1 MVFEQEDILAR
12 RKAFDN
18 WAYKKDALRV
28 VRGFLAAFV
37 DKDSSR
43 LGLQLDT
50 VNYQPRTDGKT
61 IWTSVMDFELAF
73 PEENWLTFLVGN
85 TVHECGHI
93 NCSNFS
99 DMEEVGKWYGKYMQ
113 GLWKAAGHDGSVA
126 AAAQEIGHSILNAV
140 EDGRIEAIQVRNHPG
155 VYKALH
161 FSNMVMRDMAV
172 IEKVA
177 ENQKGEYAHFFN
189 CLLTYAK
196 TGMYPEGAE
205 LYAGT
210 PLEDTI
216 LQLSPLIDAG
226 VKAISSEDCRKVVEE
241 MLEKAAPYLIR
252 LLESEDLQQ
261 EQKQNGAKPREY
273 TGNGERE
280 YNLPSAN
287 NPLRVD
293 HPEQQNQ
300 GQGNQQQQEQQR
312 NGQGNS
318 QGQSQGNS
326 QGESQSNSA
335 GGSQGQTQNS
345 TQGSNPQQNP
355 SNSQGKQPQKSSS
368 NSQGEQQGSNK
379 SQGEQGNQPQQ
390 GSDNSQS
397 GSGGDESQNN
407 PQNGSQQPEG
417 NENSQA
423 GTQKD
428 AQQGGDEKS
437 NGGSSSDNSQQDP
450 KQGESG
456 NSDKSQ
462 AEGSGE
468 KKEGEKKDSGTDGD
482 SQKNEGSD
490 GKDQKDGESK
500 DGTQA
505 NGESEENPDGKTG
518 DQSDGKSETNG
529 SANEKS
535 DDKSDGK
542 TDGKSDDG
550 SDGNSGDKSDET
562 SDSKGEGKESEGEGK
577 NDSGNS
583 QQDSKKSSGDGSQ
596 QGQDGNPEDSSSSQ
610 NGDGQDGQTNGQ
622 SSDAQSSGKSDGK
635 NHTEGS
641 NGPRSSGGDNQNGG
655 FTPQVAPPK
664 KGFQEAKQNETPL
677 DTASMEEYG
686 KLLSKFADGVRQVKE
701 KEQTSQGAISQKDL
715 NEIRSKFAGATHEVS
730 QIPLKIRGTSPLP
743 PVYKK
748 QADDLRKEI
757 KRILAEHHGDQ
768 RGLKR
773 GSLDVKNVWKYGFN
787 DPRLFMKKS
796 NEELGTAAFYLL
808 IDNSGSTM
816 AKAYSVDGVPVR
828 LYQAERAAAGVIEE
842 ASMGMIPCKVALFNT
857 DGYRAEHTIIRDF
870 KDQSRTNRS
879 WNSVR
884 EILPDGC
891 NTDALHIRIAS
902 LELLKR
908 REHKKVLFILSDGQ
922 PSSFGSRN
930 SSNIWETAQAEVHAA
945 VQDARKKGVVVIPIM
960 LGDEDFFEDAIS
972 DYQKMYG
979 KNIVKCLPQQLTTK
993 LTRLFKEIISG

>member
-1 MVFEQEDILAR
+1 MDLEDVLTMKAHRRAFED
-12 RKAFDN
+12 
-18 WAYKKDALRV
+18 WAYKKDCLRV

-37 DKDSSR
+37 DKNSGELR
-43 LGLQLDT
+43 LELDT
-50 VNYQPRTDGKT
+50 MNYQPRTDGKT
-61 IWTSVMDFELAF
+61 IWTTVMDFELEL
-73 PEENWLTFLVGN
+73 PEEHWLTFLMGN

-93 NCSNFS
+93 NSSNFS

-113 GLWKAAGHDGSVA
+113 EQWKKAGHTGSIA

-140 EDGRIEAIQVRNHPG
+140 EDGRIEAIQVHNHPG
-155 VYKALH
+155 VYKALY
-161 FSNMVMRDMAV
+161 FSNMIMRDRGV
-172 IEKVA
+172 IEKKA
-177 ENQKGEYAHFFN
+177 KDQKEEYSHFFN
-189 CLLTYAK
+189 CVLCYAK

-226 VKAISSEDCRKVVEE
+226 VKAISSQDCRKVVEE

-261 EQKQNGAKPREY
+261 EQKQNGSKPREY

-280 YNLPSAN
+280 YNSPSSS

-293 HPEQQNQ
+293 HPEQHQNQ
-300 GQGNQQQQEQQR
+300 GQGDQQNQ
-312 NGQGNS
+312 QGNS
-318 QGQSQGNS
+318 QGQSPSSSQAGTNS
-326 QGESQSNSA
+326 Q

-355 SNSQGKQPQKSSS
+355 SNSQGKQSQKSSR
-368 NSQGEQQGSNK
+368 NSQVDQQDSNG

-407 PQNGSQQPEG
+407 PQQSQNGSQQPEG
-417 NENSQA
+417 KEGSQA

-428 AQQGGDEKS
+428 AQQGDEKS
-437 NGGSSSDNSQQDP
+437 DGGSSSNNSQQDP
-450 KQGESG
+450 KQSESG
-456 NSDKSQ
+456 NSDKSP

-468 KKEGEKKDSGTDGD
+468 KKEGEKQDSGTDGD
-482 SQKNEGSD
+482 SQKSEGSD

-500 DGTQA
+500 ENTQA
-505 NGESEENPDGKTG
+505 G
-518 DQSDGKSETNG
+518 GKSE
-529 SANEKS
+529 EKS
-535 DDKSDGK
+535 DDK
-542 TDGKSDDG
+542 T
-550 SDGNSGDKSDET
+550 GD
-562 SDSKGEGKESEGEGK
+562 
-577 NDSGNS
+577 
-583 QQDSKKSSGDGSQ
+583 Q
-596 QGQDGNPEDSSSSQ
+596 
-610 NGDGQDGQTNGQ
+610 
-622 SSDAQSSGKSDGK
+622 SDGK

-641 NGPRSSGGDNQNGG
+641 NGPKNSGGDNQNGG

-664 KGFQEAKQNETPL
+664 KGFKEAKRDVDPL
-677 DTASMEEYG
+677 DTKSMEEYG

-748 QADDLRKEI
+748 QADELRREI
-757 KRILAEHHGDQ
+757 KRVLAEHHGDQ

-787 DPRLFMKKS
+787 DSRLFMKKS
-796 NEELGTAAFYLL
+796 NEELGSAAFYLL

-842 ASMGMIPCKVALFNT
+842 ASMGMIPCKVTLFHT

-922 PSSFGSRN
+922 PSSFGSRT
-930 SSNIWETAQAEVHAA
+930 SGDIWATAQAEVHAA

-960 LGDEDFFEDAIS
+960 LGDEDFFEDAIG

-993 LTRLFKEIISG
+993 LSRLFREIISG